1 MKRWKALVL
10 LGTLCL
16 GLLLPWQAAAQEEP
30 AGQLAEESGAAG
42 VTEQLDWDVQS
53 VLEQLGLSVTA
64 PDETGEKFTLSHIWQ
79 VFSDYLSGRI
89 SQPFAM
95 LGGLLTVILFAALL
109 QGIQDDPKR
118 RAVGQVYE
126 FVCALAAVA
135 VLAEPLCQSF
145 AAVESALSQGAS
157 FMTLFVPVFAGILA
171 AGGTVTSAVSYQT
184 AVVALA
190 DGVMQMITR
199 VLLPFCTMGFS
210 LAIVD
215 AVSPS
220 VSVGGLLRLSRK
232 FTTWVLGLLMT
243 LFLGVLSMQN
253 WLGGSLDTAAS
264 KTTKYVIANFVPV
277 VGNAVSDAYTTVRS
291 SLQIL
296 RSTTG
301 VIGIVSLCVL
311 FLPPLVQLL
320 LYRAVVAVGAAA
332 AELFRTKSLLRLLR
346 GTQQALA
353 IAFAAAGLFRYYVRG
368 GNCHRH
374 DHWKGGSIA
383 LETMRAIG
391 AGDLCH
397 QHSQRSAGRAETQ
410 RKVRPP
416 AAAAFGISVCTG
428 NLHAAEPWC
437 GRVSAELGLRRR
449 TYGKQPGRNRR
460 TGDAALCRR
469 KSGGISCGDA
479 AAERHS
485 GCPGSG
491 GNEYCGGQQHRDRTS
506 HSGL

>member
-232 FTTWVLGLLMT
+232 FTIWVLGLLMT

-332 AELFRTKSLLRLLR
+332 AELFGTKSLLRLLR

-353 IAFAAAGLFRYYVRG
+353 IAFALLV
-368 GNCHRH
+368 C
-374 DHWKGGSIA
+374 
-383 LETMRAIG
+383 
-391 AGDLCH
+391 
-397 QHSQRSAGRAETQ
+397 
-410 RKVRPP
+410 
-416 AAAAFGISVCTG
+416 FGIMFVVATAIAMTIG
-428 NLHAAEPWC
+428 KGAA
-437 GRVSAELGLRRR
+437 
-449 TYGKQPGRNRR
+449 
-460 TGDAALCRR
+460 
-469 KSGGISCGDA
+469 
-479 AAERHS
+479 
-485 GCPGSG
+485 
-491 GNEYCGGQQHRDRTS
+491 
-506 HSGL
+506 

>member
-30 AGQLAEESGAAG
+30 AGQL
-42 VTEQLDWDVQS
+42 
-53 VLEQLGLSVTA
+53 

-332 AELFRTKSLLRLLR
+332 AELFGTKSLLRLLR

-353 IAFAAAGLFRYYVRG
+353 IAFALLV
-368 GNCHRH
+368 C
-374 DHWKGGSIA
+374 
-383 LETMRAIG
+383 
-391 AGDLCH
+391 
-397 QHSQRSAGRAETQ
+397 
-410 RKVRPP
+410 
-416 AAAAFGISVCTG
+416 FGIMFVVATAIAMTIG
-428 NLHAAEPWC
+428 KGAA
-437 GRVSAELGLRRR
+437 
-449 TYGKQPGRNRR
+449 
-460 TGDAALCRR
+460 
-469 KSGGISCGDA
+469 
-479 AAERHS
+479 
-485 GCPGSG
+485 
-491 GNEYCGGQQHRDRTS
+491 
-506 HSGL
+506 

>member
-1 MKRWKALVL
+1 MR
-10 LGTLCL
+10 
-16 GLLLPWQAAAQEEP
+16 P
-30 AGQLAEESGAAG
+30 
-42 VTEQLDWDVQS
+42 
-53 VLEQLGLSVTA
+53 
-64 PDETGEKFTLSHIWQ
+64 GEKFTLSHIWQ

-184 AVVALA
+184 ARGSPGGRRDA
-190 DGVMQMITR
+190 DDYPCAAA
-199 VLLPFCTMGFS
+199 VLHHGLFTGNRGCRQ
-210 LAIVD
+210 
-215 AVSPS
+215 S
-220 VSVGGLLRLSRK
+220 VCVRGR
-232 FTTWVLGLLMT
+232 
-243 LFLGVLSMQN
+243 
-253 WLGGSLDTAAS
+253 TAA
-264 KTTKYVIANFVPV
+264 AVPEVYHLGAGVADDLVSGGAFHAELAGRQFGYSGIQNHQVCDRQLCAV

-332 AELFRTKSLLRLLR
+332 AELFGTKSLLRLLR

-353 IAFAAAGLFRYYVRG
+353 IAFALLV
-368 GNCHRH
+368 C
-374 DHWKGGSIA
+374 
-383 LETMRAIG
+383 
-391 AGDLCH
+391 
-397 QHSQRSAGRAETQ
+397 
-410 RKVRPP
+410 
-416 AAAAFGISVCTG
+416 FGIMFVVATAIAMTIG
-428 NLHAAEPWC
+428 KGAA
-437 GRVSAELGLRRR
+437 
-449 TYGKQPGRNRR
+449 
-460 TGDAALCRR
+460 
-469 KSGGISCGDA
+469 
-479 AAERHS
+479 
-485 GCPGSG
+485 
-491 GNEYCGGQQHRDRTS
+491 
-506 HSGL
+506 